1 MFLGDLS
8 LTFKTD
14 HFNIASRLDS
24 HIKRFQL
31 EIEFNLMGLKR
42 RHGNEK
48 VKKNPE
54 GEHRSQISERN
65 RSPF

>member
-31 EIEFNLMGLKR
+31 DGT
-42 RHGNEK
+42 EK
-48 VKKNPE
+48 KAWE
-54 GEHRSQISERN
+54 
-65 RSPF
+65 